1 MREIERGGP
10 PVEVSV
16 RSRPV
21 AMLVPCG
28 EWEPS
33 EDKRPGGWGRLVPA
47 LEEHGLKV
55 EPASVLGRAPELEEP
70 VVAGDGRVDVATVAE
85 MRGERDW

>member
-1 MREIERGGP
+1 
-10 PVEVSV
+10 V

-33 EDKRPGGWGRLVPA
+33 EKTSAGTGRRLVHA
-47 LEEHGLKV
+47 LEGLGLKV
-55 EPASVLGRAPELEEP
+55 EPAAVRGQALELEDP
-70 VVAGDGRVDVATVAE
+70 VPAGDGRVDVVSIAE
-85 MRGERDW
+85 MRGDRVW